1 MKVAWS
7 EELSIHS
14 CFWEGNTV
22 KLAMLLIMGNRK
34 CSHTLALPF
43 THLSYL
49 QAVNRGGRQLSQKLL
64 RPWLSPLRELW
75 ASWLVTH
82 VSKPTPAR
90 APRNQLST
98 SCSNQESPCLN
109 GQARAACK
117 NLFEALERETE
128 QQGSHTHMHMGSLL
142 SGILRG
148 WLFTGVMGRYTPNR
162 MGKTFS
168 FPASHLCCWGSEG

>member
-1 MKVAWS
+1 
-7 EELSIHS
+7 
-14 CFWEGNTV
+14 
-22 KLAMLLIMGNRK
+22 MGNRK

-64 RPWLSPLRELW
+64 RPWLSPLTELW

-82 VSKPTPAR
+82 VSQPIPEH
-90 APRNQLST
+90 APRSQLSI

-117 NLFEALERETE
+117 HLFEALERETE

-148 WLFTGVMGRYTPNR
+148 GCSQVL
-162 MGKTFS
+162 
-168 FPASHLCCWGSEG
+168 WGSIHQTGWVKPFPSQQAISASGDQRARNNKRHFK